1 MLPPL
6 PLYKVNTSKLHTI
19 TPSFFCPFPVFGRP
33 FLGPSKVVQLLDKLA
48 PLPPLPPDPH
58 GS

>member
-6 PLYKVNTSKLHTI
+6 PLYKVNTSKIHTI
-19 TPSFFCPFPVFGRP
+19 IPSFFCPFPVFGRSV
-33 FLGPSKVVQLLDKLA
+33 LGPNKVQLLDKLA
-48 PLPPLPPDPH
+48 LLPPLPPDPH